1 MNENDEIWEWLQ
13 SYPKPEYGGEVEP
26 LSAEELDEFFRQLG
40 LDLETTEAVTLVGNT
55 RVWET
60 PGFAPHFW
68 TDEELWD
75 CEPFVG
81 EEWLRYDPRE
91 GF

>member
-1 MNENDEIWEWLQ
+1 MNENEDIWEWIQ

-26 LSAEELDEFFRQLG
+26 LSAEEVDEFFRQLG
-40 LDLETTEAVTLVGNT
+40 LDTEVTEIHTWGQQHHWNNT
-55 RVWET
+55 L
-60 PGFAPHFW
+60 PHFW
-68 TDEELWD
+68 TDEELWG